1 MVLAGPE
8 AGIMEAEAV
17 HALEL
22 LSVLAGVTL
31 ARICTNS

>member
-1 MVLAGPE
+1 
-8 AGIMEAEAV
+8 MEVEAV

-31 ARICTNS
+31 ARIGTTT